1 MLRQEL
7 VHGLLGGVAGPAVEG
22 VSEKLDHEAVN
33 QEGRKGP
40 DEGCLDSPAGQA
52 FPVQD
57 GLYIRALIGAS
68 PRCWP

>member
-1 MLRQEL
+1 VVRQEL

-22 VSEKLDHEAVN
+22 VSEELDHEAVN

-40 DEGCLDSPAGQA
+40 DEGCLNSPSGQA

-57 GLYIRALIGAS
+57 GLYIRGPVGS
-68 PRCWP
+68 VT